1 MHRQRILVVDDEPQM
16 HRFLGPALTAAG
28 YEPIRVETGR
38 QALAEIARRPPD
50 AVVLDLGLPDIDG
63 LDVIAEIRSWSD
75 VPVLVLS
82 ARTAEP
88 QKVAALDAGAND
100 YIDKPFGMDELLARV
115 RVALRAPIVSTE
127 AVVVTPD
134 FTVDLGAKRV
144 RRDGQDVRLTATEWQ
159 VVELLAR
166 NPGRLVTKSE
176 LLEKVW
182 GLREAKNNY
191 VSVFLVAIRR
201 KLEPDP
207 SHPRYLIT
215 EPGSGVRFV
224 PEGADADPG
233 HQEEL

>member
-1 MHRQRILVVDDEPQM
+1 VSTVLVVDDEPAI
-16 HRFLGPALTAAG
+16 RRTLEVNLRARG
-28 YEPIRVETGR
+28 YEVKLASDGG
-38 QALAEIARRPPD
+38 QAIAAVTRGHPD
-50 AVVLDLGLPDIDG
+50 LVVLDLGLPDIDG

>member
-1 MHRQRILVVDDEPQM
+1 MSTVLVVDDEPAI
-16 HRFLGPALTAAG
+16 RRTLEVNLRARG
-28 YEPIRVETGR
+28 YEVKLASDGG
-38 QALAEIARRPPD
+38 QAIAAVTRGHPD
-50 AVVLDLGLPDIDG
+50 LVVLDLGLPDIDG

-100 YIDKPFGMDELLARV
+100 YIDNPFGMDELLARV

>member
-1 MHRQRILVVDDEPQM
+1 MSTVLVVDDEPAI
-16 HRFLGPALTAAG
+16 RRTLEVNLRARG
-28 YEPIRVETGR
+28 YEVKLASDGG
-38 QALAEIARRPPD
+38 QAIAAVTRGHPD
-50 AVVLDLGLPDIDG
+50 LVVLDLGLPDIDG